1 MHKSH
6 HIVERFLF
14 CIKFL
19 CYFCK
24 QKLLLKRLM
33 YHTQE
38 LRFNQLNNPIKCKLP
53 SAWLGVGYYFW
64 ADELDAIKWGNRS
77 KRRTGSYQ
85 VYKAD
90 IQCEN
95 VLDTVFNEVHY
106 NFWLKQIEKA
116 ATSISIK
123 TGLKASIKE
132 INLYFQQRVSWKE
145 VDGIMYQDL
154 PFGDELLVVN
164 FNYRKRIQLVA
175 YNLEI
180 ITNFALHLEDKCI

>member
-1 MHKSH
+1 MY
-6 HIVERFLF
+6 
-14 CIKFL
+14 
-19 CYFCK
+19 YFCK
-24 QKLLLKRLM
+24 QKIQLERLM

-38 LRFNQLNNPIKCKLP
+38 KRANRLSSPKLCKLP

-64 ADELDAIKWGNRS
+64 ADEIDAIKWGNDS
-77 KRRTGSYQ
+77 KKCTGSYE
-85 VYKAD
+85 VYKSD

-95 VLDTVFNEVHY
+95 VLDTVFNETHY

-116 ATSISIK
+116 ATRISIK
-123 TGLKASIKE
+123 TGLKATIKE
-132 INLYFQQRVSWKE
+132 INLYFQQRVSWSD

-175 YNLEI
+175 YNPKI
-180 ITNFALHLEDKCI
+180 ITNFALHLEDKCV